1 MPVTIREVARR
12 LNLSITTVSRALD
25 GYADVADET
34 RQLVIRTAREMG
46 YVPNQAARQLRRRR
60 SDTIGYILPADV
72 PRFSDP
78 FFAEFIAGLGDE
90 ASLRGFD
97 LLVSTSPPD
106 TPLEQQAYERWTHSR
121 KVDGMVLNRIRLHDW
136 RVTYLSQ
143 ARFPFV
149 TLERTLDDYE
159 YPSVEVRGRQ
169 WFQSL
174 VEHLFSLG
182 HQRIA
187 FVGASSNLKIQV
199 DRYGGY
205 CDALQDHS
213 LNIDPDLVVE
223 ENLTTEGGYRAAIHL
238 LALPAPPTAI
248 ACVDDMT
255 AIGVLHA
262 AREFNKEVG
271 RDLAVV
277 GFDGVGGV
285 EHTQPALTT
294 VNQPVYQ
301 IARQMVQMLIARIN
315 GNILPEKSVYIE
327 PRLEIRTSTTGIR
340 ENIRLTEPP
349 DSISFTNR

>member
-1 MPVTIREVARR
+1 
-12 LNLSITTVSRALD
+12 
-25 GYADVADET
+25 
-34 RQLVIRTAREMG
+34 
-46 YVPNQAARQLRRRR
+46 
-60 SDTIGYILPADV
+60 
-72 PRFSDP
+72 
-78 FFAEFIAGLGDE
+78 
-90 ASLRGFD
+90 
-97 LLVSTSPPD
+97 
-106 TPLEQQAYERWTHSR
+106 
-121 KVDGMVLNRIRLHDW
+121 
-136 RVTYLSQ
+136 
-143 ARFPFV
+143 
-149 TLERTLDDYE
+149 
-159 YPSVEVRGRQ
+159 
-169 WFQSL
+169 
-174 VEHLFSLG
+174 
-182 HQRIA
+182 
-187 FVGASSNLKIQV
+187 
-199 DRYGGY
+199 
-205 CDALQDHS
+205 
-213 LNIDPDLVVE
+213 VVE